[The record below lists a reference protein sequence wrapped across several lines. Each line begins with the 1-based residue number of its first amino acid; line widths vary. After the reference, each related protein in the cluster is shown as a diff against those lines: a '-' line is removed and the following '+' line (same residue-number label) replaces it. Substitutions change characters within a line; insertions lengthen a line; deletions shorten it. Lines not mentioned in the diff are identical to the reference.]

1 MSKLLKFTFIF
12 FFVLGLLPA
21 AAETLSISEDDVAA
35 AVEKEFAE
43 QGLDEDLDLE
53 FFGGQSSFVIQN
65 AKSAKIMVTALK
77 YDETQNKFSVN
88 VEVFA
93 DGNPVIRSELQGKYY
108 VLTEAYVPNRNIN
121 KGEVI
126 TAADL
131 KVVKIRSNRIKANV
145 MTTIEQIQDKEA
157 KRALKEGKLISGR
170 EIGEKILVRK
180 GDIVSLIYKTE
191 QMQITAKGQALSDGA
206 KNQKI
211 EVENTKSKKK
221 VYGTVVDADTV
232 EVNFQ

>member
-1 MSKLLKFTFIF
+1 MSKLLNFTFIIF
-12 FFVLGLLPA
+12 FALGLFPA

-93 DGNPVIRSELQGKYY
+93 DGNPVIRSGLQGKYY
-108 VLTEAYVPNRNIN
+108 VLAEAYVPNRNIN

-126 TAADL
+126 TEADL
-131 KVVKIRSNRIKANV
+131 KTVKIRSNRIKANV
-145 MTTIEQIQDKEA
+145 MTTIEQIRDKEA
-157 KRALKEGKLISGR
+157 KRALKEGKLISDR
-170 EIGEKILVRK
+170 EVGEKILVRK

-191 QMQITAKGQALSDGA
+191 QMQITAKGQALNDGA

-221 VYGTVVDADTV
+221 VYGMVVDADTV

>member
-1 MSKLLKFTFIF
+1 MSKLLNLTFIF
-12 FFVLGLLPA
+12 FFALGLMPA
-21 AAETLSISEDDVAA
+21 AADILNVSEDDVAS
-35 AVEKEFAE
+35 AVQKEFAE

-53 FFGGQSSFVIQN
+53 FFGGQSSFVIEN
-65 AKSAKIMVTALK
+65 AKTAKIMVTGLK

-93 DGNPVIRSELQGKYY
+93 DGKPEVRSALQGKYY
-108 VLTEAYVPNRNIN
+108 VLTEAYVPVRNIN

-126 TAADL
+126 KAADL
-131 KVVKIRSNRIKANV
+131 KSVKVRRNRIKANV
-145 MTTIEQIQDKEA
+145 MTSVEQLEDKEA
-157 KRALKEGKLISGR
+157 KRSLKEGKLISDR
-170 EIGEKILVRK
+170 EVGERILIKK
-180 GDIVSLIYKTE
+180 GDVINLVYKTE
-191 QMQITAKGQALSDGA
+191 QMQIIAKGEALSDGA

-221 VYGTVVDADTV
+221 VYGVVIDADTV